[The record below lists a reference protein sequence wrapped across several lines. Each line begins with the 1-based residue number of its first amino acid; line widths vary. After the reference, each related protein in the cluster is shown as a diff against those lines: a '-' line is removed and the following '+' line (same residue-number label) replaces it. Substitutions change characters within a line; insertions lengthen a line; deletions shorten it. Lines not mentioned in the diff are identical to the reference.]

1 MKWLRFLL
9 LLGVVVAVGCSSAP
23 SGSAGDESDPA
34 LTTDLEAFDEA
45 AEAETV
51 APEAETVA
59 PEE

>member
-9 LLGVVVAVGCSSAP
+9 LLGVVVVVGCSPS

-51 APEAETVA
+51 AT
-59 PEE
+59 EE